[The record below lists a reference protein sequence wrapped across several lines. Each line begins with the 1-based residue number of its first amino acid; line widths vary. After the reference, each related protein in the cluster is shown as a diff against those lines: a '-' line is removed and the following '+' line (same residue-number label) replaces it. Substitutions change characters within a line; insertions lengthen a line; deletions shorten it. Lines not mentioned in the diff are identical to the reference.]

1 MTIKTRTVK
10 RKNGC
15 IEVMRVLSAS
25 DLSEWSDR
33 DPLAYE
39 KSILW
44 LQDIDSVRFVRTVD
58 VRCARSRR
66 GALNL
71 STGER
76 VIGYSKLTPDAP
88 RDRETHCYT
97 RRLFYL
103 KPSDTDELSRVP
115 VDAVDPRTVLPGVHG
130 ETPIIAVGPLGH
142 TSHDTLQQGT

>member
-1 MTIKTRTVK
+1 MNIKTRTV
-10 RKNGC
+10 RRQDGR
-15 IEVMRVLSAS
+15 IEVMRILSTS
-25 DLSEWSDR
+25 DLSEWSDK

-39 KSILW
+39 KSIVW
-44 LQDIDSVRFVRTVD
+44 LKDIEGVRFVRTVD

-88 RDRETHCYT
+88 RNRETDCFT

-103 KPSDTDELSRVP
+103 KPSDSDKQSRVP
-115 VDAVDPRTVLPGVHG
+115 QDAVDPRTILPGVRG
-130 ETPIIAVGPLGH
+130 ETPVIAVGPLGQI
-142 TSHDTLQQGT
+142 SLDTLQPGT